1 MNGKEQI
8 IHTSRLVLREINEY
22 DAESALD
29 ILTHKEVSKT
39 FLLPDFKCREDALPV
54 FESLKRTSH
63 DPARFVYGIYL
74 DGNMIGFLNE
84 VEKNGTEIELGYVI
98 HPTYQRNGY
107 ATEALGASMNAL
119 FKMGYDTVKT
129 AAFEENLAS
138 IRVMEKSGMT
148 RLSYTDTLEYRGEVH
163 RCVWF
168 EKRVEKS

>member
-84 VEKNGTEIELGYVI
+84 VEKNGTEIETSVYEGAKTV
-98 HPTYQRNGY
+98 
-107 ATEALGASMNAL
+107 EACLAIIESSKTGKIVYPDYNFNS
-119 FKMGYDTVKT
+119 TVK
-129 AAFEENLAS
+129 
-138 IRVMEKSGMT
+138 
-148 RLSYTDTLEYRGEVH
+148 
-163 RCVWF
+163 
-168 EKRVEKS
+168 